1 MPAPA
6 GMSRAPLA
14 EGAVAL
20 DPLVRLVPGEGVP
33 RVLVH
38 EGLGTL
44 LPYRPLLRALGEG
57 RPLLGLAVHD
67 SDAYLAIPAEHLNA
81 CLGRRYAEVLHG
93 AGLREVDLLGYCS
106 GGLVALET
114 AKSLVQRGVRVRQ
127 LDIVSSYRIPYRVD
141 DERLLLFSFA
151 ATLGLDT
158 AALGFPAP
166 ERLGQAVQAALA
178 QTPERLGAEAL
189 AELPGLADLVALR
202 GRVLQAAS
210 GSADAASVERDT
222 LYRLFCHSVRASQA
236 AAPEPYVGALRLFVP
251 DAGNPL
257 VPRYAEA
264 LETQWR
270 AAALGACGIHEVP
283 GGHFDCLGEA
293 LAQSLSKPMPKE
305 ASR

>member
-1 MPAPA
+1 M
-6 GMSRAPLA
+6 
-14 EGAVAL
+14 
-20 DPLVRLVPGEGVP
+20 
-33 RVLVH
+33 
-38 EGLGTL
+38 
-44 LPYRPLLRALGEG
+44 
-57 RPLLGLAVHD
+57 
-67 SDAYLAIPAEHLNA
+67 
-81 CLGRRYAEVLHG
+81 
-93 AGLREVDLLGYCS
+93 
-106 GGLVALET
+106 
-114 AKSLVQRGVRVRQ
+114 
-127 LDIVSSYRIPYRVD
+127 
-141 DERLLLFSFA
+141 
-151 ATLGLDT
+151 
-158 AALGFPAP
+158 
-166 ERLGQAVQAALA
+166 QAALA

-189 AELPGLADLVALR
+189 AGLPGLADLVALR

-293 LAQSLSKPMPKE
+293 LAQSLSKPMPEE